1 MAEPIS
7 AIILAV
13 GYTLLG
19 TVAQRVWDA
28 GLRAEERVKEERR
41 RRLEKERRREAL
53 GRWWNVFPR
62 SKTREWNRRQKN
74 KPATS
79 AEHER
84 EIKELEK
91 ENEELKKRLKEVQSK
106 LSSKDWPAEL
116 AAQC

>member
-1 MAEPIS
+1 MADPIS
-7 AIILAV
+7 ATILAV

-41 RRLEKERRREAL
+41 RRIEKERERRREAL
-53 GRWWNVFPR
+53 DRWWNVFPR

-79 AEHER
+79 AECE
-84 EIKELEK
+84 
-91 ENEELKKRLKEVQSK
+91 ENEELKKRLKEVQPK

>member
-1 MAEPIS
+1 MVEPIS
-7 AIILAV
+7 ATILAV
-13 GYTLLG
+13 AVSY
-19 TVAQRVWDA
+19 VWDA

-74 KPATS
+74 KPDTS